1 MERDFYSNNGGKPTR
16 FYLNQTVFYTGK
28 YEITELLKI
37 QSLL

>member
-1 MERDFYSNNGGKPTR
+1 MERDIYSNNVGKPTR

-28 YEITELLKI
+28 YKITALFKI